1 MEKYKKTLRIR
12 IALFGSVILL
22 NAVLSICQRIM
33 DDWVKIPAD
42 LSSITEFL
50 SGFLMGLAILSLL
63 MLIKYRK
70 LLRDERSL
78 RESYNRET
86 DERMVLIR
94 SKAGMPALLI
104 TSIVMIFAGIF
115 GGYYNIIIFYTLLA
129 AGLCQILL
137 GVCLKF
143 YYMHKL

>member
-1 MEKYKKTLRIR
+1 
-12 IALFGSVILL
+12 
-22 NAVLSICQRIM
+22 M
-33 DDWVKIPAD
+33 DDRGKIPAD
-42 LSSITEFL
+42 VSSIIDFQ
-50 SGFLMGLAILSLL
+50 SGFLMGLAILSLF

>member
-33 DDWVKIPAD
+33 DDRGKIPAD
-42 LSSITEFL
+42 VSSITDFQ
-50 SGFLMGLAILSLL
+50 SGFLMGLAILSLF

-115 GGYYNIIIFYTLLA
+115 GGYSNIIIF
-129 AGLCQILL
+129 
-137 GVCLKF
+137 
-143 YYMHKL
+143 

>member
-22 NAVLSICQRIM
+22 NAVLAICQRIM
-33 DDWVKIPAD
+33 DDRGKIPAD
-42 LSSITEFL
+42 VSSITDFQ
-50 SGFLMGLAILSLL
+50 SGFLMGLAILSLF

>member
-33 DDWVKIPAD
+33 DDRGKIPAD
-42 LSSITEFL
+42 VSSIIDFQ
-50 SGFLMGLAILSLL
+50 SGFLMGLAILSLF

-78 RESYNRET
+78 RET

>member
-33 DDWVKIPAD
+33 DDRGKIPAD
-42 LSSITEFL
+42 VSSIIDFQ
-50 SGFLMGLAILSLL
+50 SGFLMGLAILSLF

-137 GVCLKF
+137 GVCLTF

>member
-33 DDWVKIPAD
+33 DDRGKIPAD
-42 LSSITEFL
+42 VSSIIDFQ
-50 SGFLMGLAILSLL
+50 SGFLMGLAILSLF

-115 GGYYNIIIFYTLLA
+115 GGY
-129 AGLCQILL
+129 
-137 GVCLKF
+137 
-143 YYMHKL
+143 